1 MKDLTHKMAQFFSGE
16 DFAEHGDDARLE
28 LTPAELRQ
36 ISNLMTENA
45 RLKAELAFIEKE
57 TTLYMLRKK
66 EFWEEYCPKF
76 KNQQEKHRV
85 FHTVTAVEKFFSV
98 IGNDDAI
105 DDISILKELVRKI
118 EVMGGTR

>member
-57 TTLYMLRKK
+57 TTLYISNKIK
-66 EFWEEYCPKF
+66 EE
-76 KNQQEKHRV
+76 
-85 FHTVTAVEKFFSV
+85 
-98 IGNDDAI
+98 
-105 DDISILKELVRKI
+105 
-118 EVMGGTR
+118 